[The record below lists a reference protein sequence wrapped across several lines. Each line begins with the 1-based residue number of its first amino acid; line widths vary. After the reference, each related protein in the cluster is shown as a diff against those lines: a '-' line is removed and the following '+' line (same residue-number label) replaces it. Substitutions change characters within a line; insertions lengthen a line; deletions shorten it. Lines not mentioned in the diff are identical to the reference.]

1 MEATFK
7 EKVMRWLTMAVV
19 SVIVLGGFALVYPN
33 YQRGQALKRQDADLQ
48 AQIDAKRR
56 EIAKL
61 TEYKNRF
68 RSDPDFVEAIA
79 RQNHK
84 VFPGELIFIFNDD

>member
-1 MEATFK
+1 
-7 EKVMRWLTMAVV
+7 MRKRAVDHRD
-19 SVIVLGGFALVYPN
+19 GF
-33 YQRGQALKRQDADLQ
+33 DLPA